1 MDKILALCTCPYW
14 LVSQNFS
21 LMIHFTFK
29 ILLAWHCDIR
39 VRIRK
44 IAESKALALCVANPS
59 TILSTAYAS
68 LSIAKSSTTRWDPK
82 TKRVHMLPI
91 TSNIYLLSHYT
102 SPQAPEVTLPPTLLT
117 HNNPFCQTPGNRC
130 MWVDTLIHVCESRPL
145 FLWHIFSPWPAIIQL
160 FQVGKKSKDLHGKC
174 GSSGLS
180 SCLIWE
186 LKKKHF

>member
-1 MDKILALCTCPYW
+1 MDKVLALCTCSCW

-68 LSIAKSSTTRWDPK
+68 LSIARSSTTRWDPK
-82 TKRVHMLPI
+82 TKRGHMLPI
-91 TSNIYLLSHYT
+91 TTNIYLLTHYP
-102 SPQAPEVTLPPTLLT
+102 SPQATDVTLPPTLLT
-117 HNNPFCQTPGNRC
+117 HNNPFCQTSGNS
-130 MWVDTLIHVCESRPL
+130 VYVSRYTHTCVWIQTSVPL
-145 FLWHIFSPWPAIIQL
+145 AHFFSMTCHYSTVPS
-160 FQVGKKSKDLHGKC
+160 GKKNQRIFMENVDL
-174 GSSGLS
+174 LV
-180 SCLIWE
+180 
-186 LKKKHF
+186 FQAA